1 MDIPGTVMGI
11 PGFIHFIDN
20 KMQHELGML
29 SGEHFRGI
37 DTPKILEKYSFVRD
51 LMHDYLVQFRNDDMK
66 SERVT
71 AREKELATINLWAI
85 LNDEIIANKFN
96 EFVKVYL
103 NRNDIVTSVNV
114 LGGILVNCEG
124 SLGVELM
131 HDLLYDNMRIAYAK
145 ALMDFKS

>member
-1 MDIPGTVMGI
+1 MKRQKVEVEIPVLVKDTNLMGI

-66 SERVT
+66 S
-71 AREKELATINLWAI
+71 
-85 LNDEIIANKFN
+85 
-96 EFVKVYL
+96 
-103 NRNDIVTSVNV
+103 
-114 LGGILVNCEG
+114 
-124 SLGVELM
+124 
-131 HDLLYDNMRIAYAK
+131 
-145 ALMDFKS
+145 